1 MFTGRKLPITL
12 AFGVLLGLAFGV
24 SCKGFFV
31 DPVLQSI
38 EVGPSGIT
46 IQTGDTNNKQQF
58 TAVGTFDDG
67 KRPTNKVTWS
77 IDPSDGS
84 IATLSTGG
92 LATAVARGTAT
103 ITATST
109 DVPTIFGSTTL
120 KVTVGCINSIDVTPS
135 PDPHV
140 THGETLQFTAKA
152 QTCKG
157 EFDITDIATWTSS
170 DTTVATIDSNGLA
183 DGIKQGATTNITA
196 ESAGVTS
203 TVVVLHVD

>member
-1 MFTGRKLPITL
+1 MFTGRKLPLTL
-12 AFGVLLGLAFGV
+12 AFVVLIGLAFGA

-38 EVGPSGIT
+38 EVGPSGKT
-46 IQTGDTNNKQQF
+46 IQTGDTNNQQQM
-58 TAVGTFDDG
+58 TAVGTYDDG
-67 KRPTNKVTWS
+67 KRPTSKVTWS
-77 IDPSDGS
+77 VDPSDDS
-84 IATLSTGG
+84 IVTLSKGG
-92 LATAVARGTAT
+92 LATAVAKGTAT

-109 DVPTIFGSTTL
+109 EIPTISGSTTL

-140 THGETLQFTAKA
+140 THGNPLQFTAKA

-170 DTTVATIDSNGLA
+170 DTTVATINSNGLA
-183 DGIKQGATTNITA
+183 NAIKAGGTTNITA
-196 ESAGVTS
+196 ESAGKTS
-203 TVVVLHVD
+203 AVVVLHVD